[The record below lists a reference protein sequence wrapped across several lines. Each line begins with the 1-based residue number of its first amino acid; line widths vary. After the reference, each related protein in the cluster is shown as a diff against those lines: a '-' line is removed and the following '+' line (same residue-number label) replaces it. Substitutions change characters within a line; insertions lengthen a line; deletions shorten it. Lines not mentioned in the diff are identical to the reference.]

1 MSARDD
7 EWTDWDAGPVSRPYT
22 VTGGRT
28 RPRGEWKFDLVDTV
42 ARTPGSI
49 DDTFRSPERSRI
61 LEMCLVPMAVAELAA
76 AVELPLGVVRVV
88 LDDLLH
94 EKMIEVVAAAPRGL
108 VTDMGLLHKVLNGLR
123 AL

>member
-1 MSARDD
+1 MSAHDD
-7 EWTDWDAGPVSRPYT
+7 EWTDWEAGPVARPYT

-28 RPRGEWKFDLVDTV
+28 RPRGDWQFDLVDTV

-49 DDTFRSPERSRI
+49 DDTFRGPERSRI
-61 LEMCLVPMAVAELAA
+61 LEMCLVPVTVAELSS

-94 EKMIEVVAAAPRGL
+94 EKLIEVVAAAPRGR
-108 VTDMGLLHKVLNGLR
+108 VTDMGLLHKVLIGLR